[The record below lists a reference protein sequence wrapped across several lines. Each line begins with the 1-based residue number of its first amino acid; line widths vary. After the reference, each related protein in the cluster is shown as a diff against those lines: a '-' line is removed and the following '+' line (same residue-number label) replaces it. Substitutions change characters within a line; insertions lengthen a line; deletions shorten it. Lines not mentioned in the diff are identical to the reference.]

1 MVVLTR
7 DKMVHCEDAVN
18 LLFYDKIFNMLLM
31 TTKLDD
37 EIGVQ
42 IRRESF
48 DMMSNMVASNQQR
61 HKLGDEEYFSRLFE
75 KMSYVTD
82 SNPKSENQYKE
93 DMRILEKLSWMIT
106 LISYHHD
113 MYKHIINLKLLQFI
127 LKISDSKYPDSIRSN
142 AVLAISMLTYNENLF
157 EEIIKEGVI
166 DVIMA
171 LCRDPNQETTVK

>member
-1 MVVLTR
+1 MITRQQKISEKELTMADKVKPKKIKKQKSDDQEIDEEDIEVVEHAQTLPNTGLTSMRGVQPIFRNKKCLHQLLKYFESPFKSDKLYGAKYMVVITR
-7 DKMVHCEDAVN
+7 DKMAHCEDAVN
-18 LLFYDKIFNMLLM
+18 QLFYDKIFNMLLM

-82 SNPKSENQYKE
+82 SNPKSEN
-93 DMRILEKLSWMIT
+93 
-106 LISYHHD
+106 
-113 MYKHIINLKLLQFI
+113 
-127 LKISDSKYPDSIRSN
+127 
-142 AVLAISMLTYNENLF
+142 
-157 EEIIKEGVI
+157 
-166 DVIMA
+166 
-171 LCRDPNQETTVK
+171 